1 MMVKLKRKLSFRG
14 HVCFNAV
21 SPESVYLALS
31 YLKVRNCYYKNITID
46 IGTLPS
52 DSTDLVDQDGRNVS
66 GPSDSLENP
75 QKQHQCNS
83 QETLLIPIMSLFEE
97 ISIASG
103 EGKKPNSLI
112 FDEDCETLTFPY
124 SFPSGKFG

>member
-21 SPESVYLALS
+21 SPESVYLPLS
-31 YLKVRNCYYKNITID
+31 YLKVKNCYYKNITID

-52 DSTDLVDQDGRNVS
+52 KSTDLVDQNEINVS

-75 QKQHQCNS
+75 QQQHQYNS
-83 QETLLIPIMSLFEE
+83 QEILLIPIMPSFEE
-97 ISIASG
+97 ISIEPG

-112 FDEDCETLTFPY
+112 FDKDCKTLAFPY
-124 SFPSGKFG
+124 LFPSGKFW